1 MVTRHEPSAA
11 EMQTQIHF
19 HSSSVGKGLSASC
32 VSQAGGSSLGG
43 GWRDMGTGSIGA
55 RTPSISSDLPLL
67 GTPSTATQIW
77 TRSLISMRTRV
88 PSSPARGW
96 TERRPAGTTSQCWPW
111 RRVSHGAGRI
121 RKGGAMAE
129 GWGYGRGKAQG
140 GGAEGWGQGK
150 KIETAELRWGRGR
163 QRLTHRITDVG
174 RIPSQQGRAQS

>member
-1 MVTRHEPSAA
+1 MVTRQEPSAA

-19 HSSSVGKGLSASC
+19 QSSSVGKGLSASC
-32 VSQAGGSSLGG
+32 VSQAGGSSLGE

-55 RTPSISSDLPLL
+55 RTPSISPDLPLL

-111 RRVSHGAGRI
+111 RRVSQGAGRI
-121 RKGGAMAE
+121 WKGGAMAK
-129 GWGYGRGKAQG
+129 GWGCGRGQSPG
-140 GGAEGWGQGK
+140 RTGRRLGAGQK
-150 KIETAELRWGRGR
+150 ETAELRWGRGR

-174 RIPSQQGRAQS
+174 RIPSQKGRAQA